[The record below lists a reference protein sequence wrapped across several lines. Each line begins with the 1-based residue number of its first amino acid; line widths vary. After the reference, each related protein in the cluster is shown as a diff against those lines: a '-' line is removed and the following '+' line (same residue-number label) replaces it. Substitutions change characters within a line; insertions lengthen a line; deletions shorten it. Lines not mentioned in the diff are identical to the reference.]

1 MMNVDRSKYL
11 KAIVLFILFVVSFT
25 AGLAVRDV
33 VDGRIGLARTDG
45 DEQQFSLFWEA
56 WGWIRS
62 SYIGDIPPMKQVTY
76 GAIRGALHE
85 LGDPYTVF
93 VEPPARQDEREN
105 LRGNFG
111 GIGAHISRDEQG
123 RIVLDPI
130 PDNPAELA
138 GIRSGDVLLAVDG
151 EAIGA
156 DLSVE
161 EVAEL
166 IRGEKG
172 TTVTLTLLQDGSSEP
187 VAIDVVRADILIP
200 SVTYR
205 MLAQS
210 PAVGYIELSR
220 FSGESSSEMRDA
232 ITDLQSQGAQ
242 KLILDL
248 RQNGGGLLDAAIEV
262 ADHFLREGPIVYQV
276 SKTQDEQVF
285 EADNDELASEMP
297 LLVLVDGGTAS
308 ASEILAGALQDRG
321 RALLV
326 GTQTF
331 GKGSVQ
337 LVYDLSDGSSV
348 HVTASRWLTPERN
361 QIDQQGL
368 APDITVDA
376 SEETTGDGEDIV
388 LHRAI
393 EYFEN
398 GLAHD
403 S

>member
-1 MMNVDRSKYL
+1 MSLKRRNVVFVL
-11 KAIVLFILFVVSFT
+11 LVLFFATVSFA
-25 AGLAVRDV
+25 AGFATNDFVSARRGGGPHPGEEAQFDV
-33 VDGRIGLARTDG
+33 
-45 DEQQFSLFWEA
+45 FWEA
-56 WGWIRS
+56 WSWIKT
-62 SYIGDIPPMKQVTY
+62 SYIGEIPPMRQVAY
-76 GAIRGALHE
+76 GAIRGAIHE

-93 VEPPARQDEREN
+93 VEPPAREQERET

-111 GIGAHISRDEQG
+111 GIGAHISRNEQG
-123 RIVLDPI
+123 EIVLDPM
-130 PDNPAELA
+130 PDNPAERA
-138 GIRSGDVLLAVDG
+138 GIRAGDVLIAIDG
-151 EAIGA
+151 EP
-156 DLSVE
+156 
-161 EVAEL
+161 VAEDATVEQVAER

-172 TTVTLTLLQDGSSEP
+172 TMVTLTIVHEGSDQHID
-187 VAIDVVRADILIP
+187 IDVMRDDILIP
-200 SVTYR
+200 SVSYR

-210 PAVGYIELSR
+210 PAVGYIQLSR
-220 FSGESSSEMRDA
+220 FSGESSSEVREA
-232 ITDLQSQGAQ
+232 ILELQEQGAS

-248 RQNGGGLLDAAIEV
+248 RQNGGGLLDAAVEV
-262 ADHFLREGPIVYQV
+262 ADHFLAEGPILYQV
-276 SKTQDEQVF
+276 SKAQDEHVY
-285 EADNDELASEMP
+285 EADSDQLAAGLP
-297 LLVLVDGGTAS
+297 LLVLIDGGTAS
-308 ASEILAGALQDRG
+308 ASEILAGALQDRD

-348 HVTASRWLTPERN
+348 HVTASRWLTPARH

-368 APDITVDA
+368 VPDIAVDV
-376 SEETTGDGEDIV
+376 SPESIEDGEDVV